1 MSPILQS
8 RANASAIGY
17 GAFSVAAAAVKAF
30 ESIQTV
36 TVASGTSNEISFTSI
51 PSTYEHLQ
59 IRLNARTNRSI
70 QAEANLLIRFNND
83 TGSNYAYHDL
93 YGDGA
98 NATASAATTQTKI
111 IANRLTGAGADANIF
126 GSIIIDILDYKNT
139 NKYKT
144 VRAFGGVDRNGAG
157 GISFSSGVWMNTNA
171 ITEID
176 FTTIEGSF
184 DFVQYSH
191 FALYGIKGA

>member
-1 MSPILQS
+1 MSPITEL
-8 RANASAIGY
+8 IGGAKAY
-17 GAFSVAAAAVKAF
+17 GWGSFAPIPIVPSF
-30 ESIQTV
+30 ESIETI

-51 PSTYEHLQ
+51 PSTYNHLQ
-59 IRLNARTNRSI
+59 IRLIARTNRASND
-70 QAEANLLIRFNND
+70 EANLLIRFNND

-98 NATASAATTQTKI
+98 SVTASAAASQTKI
-111 IANRLTGAGADANIF
+111 IANRLTGASAVANIF
-126 GSIIIDILDYKNT
+126 GGIIIDILDYKNT

-144 VRAFGGVDRNGAG
+144 VRAFGGVDRNSAG
-157 GISFSSGVWMNTNA
+157 GISFSSGLWMNTNA

-184 DFVQYSH
+184 DFTQYSH

>member
-1 MSPILQS
+1 VPS
-8 RANASAIGY
+8 
-17 GAFSVAAAAVKAF
+17 F
-30 ESIQTV
+30 ESIETI

-51 PSTYEHLQ
+51 PSTYNHLQ
-59 IRLNARTNRSI
+59 IRLIARTNRSSNT
-70 QAEANLLIRFNND
+70 EANLLIRFNND

-93 YGDGA
+93 FGDGA
-98 NATASAATTQTKI
+98 SVTVSAATSQTKI
-111 IANRLTGAGADANIF
+111 IANRLTGASATANIF

-157 GISFSSGVWMNTNA
+157 GISFSSGLWMNTNA

-184 DFVQYSH
+184 DFTQYSH
-191 FALYGIKGA
+191 FALYGIKEA

>member
-1 MSPILQS
+1 VSILGIIASSKLGIAPIVPS
-8 RANASAIGY
+8 
-17 GAFSVAAAAVKAF
+17 F
-30 ESIQTV
+30 ESIETI

-51 PSTYEHLQ
+51 PSTYNHLQ
-59 IRLNARTNRSI
+59 IRLFARTNRTSNN
-70 QAEANLLIRFNND
+70 EANLLIRFNND

-93 YGDGA
+93 FGDGA
-98 NATASAATTQTKI
+98 SVTVSAATSQTKI
-111 IANRLTGAGADANIF
+111 IANRLTGASATANIF

-157 GISFSSGVWMNTNA
+157 GISFSSGLWMNTNA

-184 DFVQYSH
+184 DFTQYSH